1 MTVPKWHI
9 EMDYIE
15 SCNCDYA
22 CPCNFIGYPTDGK
35 CQTMAGYHVRK
46 GTYGDTPLDDIDLVM
61 AASWP
66 GAIHQGNGTV
76 RLHIDESTSE
86 AQRDAILMIFS
97 GEAKGN
103 GPFELFSSTF
113 STVET
118 PVFTTVEVHVDGRN
132 SWFRVPGMIDVQ
144 LEPFTN
150 PVSGE
155 VQDIQVH
162 MPEGFIFKKALAAKT
177 RVMKLLGMGPLSYDH
192 TGQNAF
198 FAEVAYA
205 GP

>member
-1 MTVPKWHI
+1 
-9 EMDYIE
+9 
-15 SCNCDYA
+15 
-22 CPCNFIGYPTDGK
+22 
-35 CQTMAGYHVRK
+35 MAGYHVRK

-132 SWFRVPGMIDVQ
+132 SWFRVPGMNRCPTRTVH
-144 LEPFTN
+144 EPRVRRGAGHPGPHAGRLHLQEGTRGEDARDETARHGASELRPYRAKRIFRR
-150 PVSGE
+150 SGVARDRNRAE
-155 VQDIQVH
+155 FPGHWIQS
-162 MPEGFIFKKALAAKT
+162 PQT
-177 RVMKLLGMGPLSYDH
+177 RVRENVIERRKLW
-192 TGQNAF
+192 T
-198 FAEVAYA
+198 
-205 GP
+205 

>member
-15 SCNCDYA
+15 CCNCNYA

-35 CQTMAGYHVRK
+35 CQTMAGYHIRK
-46 GTYGDTPLDDIDLVM
+46 GAYGDTSLDDVNLVM

-86 AQRDAILMIFS
+86 AQRDAVMMIFS
-97 GEAKGN
+97 GQAQGN

-113 STVET
+113 STIEA
-118 PVFTTVEVHVDGRN
+118 PVFATVDVHVDGRK
-132 SWFRVPGMIDVQ
+132 SGFRVPGIIDVA

-162 MPEGFIFKKALAAKT
+162 MPAGFIFKKALAAKT
-177 RVMKLLGMGPLSYDH
+177 RVMKLLGMGPLSFDH
-192 TGQNAF
+192 SGQNAF
-198 FAEVAYA
+198 FADVAYA

>member
-1 MTVPKWHI
+1 MNVPKWQI
-9 EMDYIE
+9 DMDYIE
-15 SCNCDYA
+15 SCNCNYA

-35 CQTMAGYHVRK
+35 CETMVGYHISK
-46 GTYGDTPLDDIDLVM
+46 GSYGDTPLDNTNLVM

-66 GAIHQGNGTV
+66 GAIHHGNGTV
-76 RLHIDESTSE
+76 RLHIDESTTE
-86 AQRDAILMIFS
+86 AQRDAIMMIFS
-97 GEAKGN
+97 GRAKGS
-103 GPFELFSSTF
+103 GPFELFSTTF
-113 STVET
+113 SNIET
-118 PVFTTVEVHVDGRN
+118 PVFTRVEVHVDGRN
-132 SWFRVPGMIDVQ
+132 SWFRVPGMLDVQ

-177 RVMKLLGMGPLSYDH
+177 RVMKLLGIGPLSYDH
-192 TGQNAF
+192 AGQNAF
-198 FAEVAYA
+198 FAEVSYA